1 MLCQLFPVVCHQLHG
16 CLQCQTA
23 IPQRQQTQRNTA
35 CIAKKKSINIWR
47 ISEALHAMVLPIPF
61 GAYYIHENCKVT
73 VAVLTSIWPNQDT
86 CMKKRISSRQL
97 RYPTYGKGT
106 SSKVPLGRDMLVS
119 KGVVPSCF
127 GSDIHRFS
135 DIHWLSIRLSE
146 KLQLCLERLHL
157 WPILVAA
164 GFGSERQQQVP
175 GVNNKKRVKRGLVPW
190 F

>member
-1 MLCQLFPVVCHQLHG
+1 MLCQLFPVVSHQLHG

-23 IPQRQQTQRNTA
+23 IPQRQQTQHALQKT
-35 CIAKKKSINIWR
+35 SINIWR

-73 VAVLTSIWPNQDT
+73 VAVLTLIWSNQDT

-157 WPILVAA
+157 WPFLVAA
-164 GFGSERQQQVP
+164 GFGSKRRLGSPRGQQSR
-175 GVNNKKRVKRGLVPW
+175 RVQRV
-190 F
+190 